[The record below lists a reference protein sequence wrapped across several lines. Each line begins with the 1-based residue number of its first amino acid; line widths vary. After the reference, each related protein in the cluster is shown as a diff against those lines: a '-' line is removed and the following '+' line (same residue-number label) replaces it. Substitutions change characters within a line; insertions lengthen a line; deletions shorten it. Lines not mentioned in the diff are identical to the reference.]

1 MRERAGRVALQR
13 CLPIVL
19 HAGRTAPASA
29 SISLAAPSLARRL
42 ASGAACST
50 SGSVHSAR
58 CSSFAAGT
66 SLLHSGGALAPSL
79 QAADFAG
86 SCGALPADR
95 CADQAR
101 CVSKSSSTFWDV
113 LAPGCRRSLAAGCK
127 GSSLSSLACSKAWHT
142 SVQSSS
148 IAVKAVWLHQ
158 ILEQTTPW
166 QTTLFSDCAEA
177 PAGEGGARWQ
187 QLRDPQVAVAAAA
200 ASA

>member
-1 MRERAGRVALQR
+1 MALQR
-13 CLPIVL
+13 CLPVVL

-66 SLLHSGGALAPSL
+66 SLLHSGRALAASL

-86 SCGALPADR
+86 SCGAQPTNR

-101 CVSKSSSTFWDV
+101 RVRKSSSTFWDV
-113 LAPGCRRSLAAGCK
+113 LAPGCRHSPTAGCQVSFSRSISLQQ
-127 GSSLSSLACSKAWHT
+127 GVAHSSLEL
-142 SVQSSS
+142 
-148 IAVKAVWLHQ
+148 
-158 ILEQTTPW
+158 
-166 QTTLFSDCAEA
+166 
-177 PAGEGGARWQ
+177 
-187 QLRDPQVAVAAAA
+187 
-200 ASA
+200 

>member
-1 MRERAGRVALQR
+1 MALQR
-13 CLPIVL
+13 CLPVVL

-66 SLLHSGGALAPSL
+66 SLLHSGRALATSL

-101 CVSKSSSTFWDV
+101 PVPKSSSTFWDV
-113 LAPGCRRSLAAGCK
+113 LTPGCRHSPAAGCK
-127 GSSLSSLACSKAWHT
+127 GSIP
-142 SVQSSS
+142 SS
-148 IAVKAVWLHQ
+148 ISLQQGLAHSGPGLERSLCLKGSKVKYLSRQ
-158 ILEQTTPW
+158 YYGRS
-166 QTTLFSDCAEA
+166 TLRVDCAEA
-177 PAGEGGARWQ
+177 PAGEAGARWQ
-187 QLRDPQVAVAAAA
+187 QLRDLQVVAAAAA